1 MGVTGHGLT
10 GPHGEETVAAPRGW
24 RMNVPLRRVAVICGA
39 MLFALLANV
48 SFVQTFRVEALR
60 DDRRNQRALISRF
73 DHPRGDI
80 LLRDGTLIAS
90 HRRVDGRFA
99 YQRTYLDGPVFAPVT
114 GYVSLFGN
122 TGIERTEDAELSGSA
137 TGIRLRRWL
146 SDTPEQGA
154 SVVLTI
160 DEKAQRAAYEGL
172 AATGRMGAA
181 VALDPRTGAILAMAS
196 YPSYDPNAY
205 ATFDSAELARLD
217 RRLRSD
223 PARPL
228 LNRAVERTYPPG
240 SAFKPVTAAAALA
253 AGKVTPAGSVSAPRA
268 LRLPGTDVSLR
279 NFGGAAC
286 GDGTPPLAQA
296 FMLSCNTAFARLGL
310 ELGAD
315 ELRDQAE
322 AFGFGDS
329 ELAVPLPVAESV
341 FPERLD
347 RPQTALA
354 AIGQFDV
361 RATPLAIA
369 MISAAIGN
377 GGTMMHPYLVR
388 EVRMADGTVLDETDP
403 TVYGMAVDPSIAGQ
417 LTAMMVMVTAPGG
430 TGARAALP
438 GVQVAAK
445 TGTAENAADG
455 EEHAVFTAFAPADD
469 PKVAVGVVVE
479 HGGSGGRV
487 AAPIARAILEALL

>member
-1 MGVTGHGLT
+1 M
-10 GPHGEETVAAPRGW
+10 AAPRGW
-24 RMNVPLRRVAVICGA
+24 RMNVPLRRVAAVCGA

-60 DDRRNQRALISRF
+60 DDPRNQRVLISRF

-80 LLRDGTLIAS
+80 MLRDGTLIAS
-90 HRRVDGRFA
+90 HRRVDGRFV

-114 GYVSLFGN
+114 GYVSLFGA
-122 TGIERTEDAELSGSA
+122 TGIEQAEDDALSGSA
-137 TGIRLRRWL
+137 TGVRLRRWL
-146 SDTPEQGA
+146 HDTPEQGA
-154 SVVLTI
+154 SLVLTI
-160 DEKAQRAAYEGL
+160 DERAQRAAYEGL

-181 VALDPRTGAILAMAS
+181 VALDPKTGAILAMAS

-205 ATFDSAELARLD
+205 ATFDSAELARVD
-217 RRLRSD
+217 WELRND

-240 SAFKPVTAAAALA
+240 SAFKAITAAAALA
-253 AGKVTPAGSVSAPRA
+253 AGMAAPADEVPAPRT
-268 LRLPGTDVSLR
+268 LRLPGTDVRLR
-279 NFGGAAC
+279 NFGGRPC

-296 FMLSCNTAFARLGL
+296 FLLSCNTAFARLGL
-310 ELGAD
+310 RLGAAR
-315 ELRDQAE
+315 LREQAE
-322 AFGFGDS
+322 AFGFGDA
-329 ELAVPLPVAESV
+329 ELTVPLPVARSV
-341 FPERLD
+341 FPAEPD

-354 AIGQFDV
+354 AIGQYDV

-377 GGTMMHPYLVR
+377 GGTLMRPYLVQ
-388 EVRMADGTVLDETDP
+388 EVRLADGTLIEEARP
-403 TVYGMAVDPSIAGQ
+403 TVYGTPVDPVVAGR
-417 LTAMMVMVTAPGG
+417 LAAMMVMVTAPGG
-430 TGARAALP
+430 TGARAAIP
-438 GVQVAAK
+438 GVRVAAK

-455 EEHAVFTAFAPADD
+455 EDHAVCTAFAPADD
-469 PKVAVGVVVE
+469 PVAAVGVVVE